1 MRADAVNHAPRH
13 PAGARRYHRAC
24 NLRNRWSFTFGALA
38 IALIVL
44 AAVAM
49 VALFNAKTAVR
60 GFDERILPSV
70 AKSLGLSKRVTDL
83 AAAAPYV
90 AEISDLARLEREQ
103 STLRQRQQ
111 ELRARAAQLPPD
123 SETATGVI
131 QILGTMQTTLDD
143 LIEFKR
149 QDLALRQEGRERIQ
163 VLDQL
168 EDQVA
173 RMPALSRK
181 EADHLLQMLRVALY
195 AHNVTDLT
203 DAEQIYRAQ
212 LQSAPTQ
219 RINARMRA
227 QIAAEADNI
236 FALRKQHLSLR
247 DRKNVLLTSMRQLS
261 EELTR
266 SVDRHVESLSSEVSS
281 IEHTVGL
288 VVRSG
293 LIAVVVAL
301 LVAAAA
307 LALGFW
313 NLQASLRDLT
323 RVTAAITELSH
334 GNAMAPPDVPDSI
347 APRDDEV
354 GALVNAFNVFR
365 ENTLSMRRM
374 GADISEQRRLLR
386 TVLDSIDDGLGAF
399 DAEGRLVAWN
409 PRFAALLHLPSQAVH
424 TGATLETLRDALPP
438 MADGRPAVELLGA
451 PDAQQRRRADL
462 LLDNGQV
469 LAVRNH
475 PMPAG
480 GFVALYSDQS
490 ESRALERQV
499 RQTQKMEVLGQ
510 LTGGVAHDFNNL
522 LAAVFSNLQLL
533 QSRDDLSPDMRRI
546 VDRALRASERGAALT
561 ARLLAFARRQTLH
574 AEVLDVDQML
584 TGLQD
589 LIEYSLGQDIRVA
602 LDLQAGGATVLADG
616 GQLENAILNLA
627 LNGGAAMPRGGVLT
641 LHSARHVAVP
651 GTATHAARGA
661 MVEIRVSDT
670 GAGMPPS
677 VLEHIFEPF
686 FSTKKNEGSGLGL
699 SIVYGFVKQSGGDI
713 RVESTLGQ
721 GTSFA
726 LVLPEASPA
735 TAMQAPSP
743 QPDASSLAQLRVLL
757 VDDDADVREA
767 THDLLK
773 ERGAQVHAVASSAE
787 AAAAL
792 EAHAFDLVLS
802 DVSLGPGGD
811 GLQLMHEVRR
821 RHPDAAVVMVS
832 GLPSDLLARRYAV
845 PPHARIL
852 RKPFLAADLVHAM
865 EQALAQHR
873 ADATPSLARSA

>member
-1 MRADAVNHAPRH
+1 M
-13 PAGARRYHRAC
+13 
-24 NLRNRWSFTFGALA
+24 RNRWSLTFGGLA

-49 VALFNAKTAVR
+49 VALFNARTAVR

-70 AKSLGLSKRVTDL
+70 AKSLALSERVTDL

-90 AEISDLARLEREQ
+90 AEINDLPHLEREQ
-103 STLRQRQQ
+103 SALRQRQQ
-111 ELRARAAQLPPD
+111 ELRALAAQLPPD
-123 SETATGVI
+123 SGSATGVTKV
-131 QILGTMQTTLDD
+131 LSAMQATLDD

-149 QDLALRQEGRERIQ
+149 QDLGLRKEGRERIQ
-163 VLDQL
+163 ALDELESRVLHL
-168 EDQVA
+168 
-173 RMPALSRK
+173 PAPQRR

-195 AHNVTDLT
+195 AHNVTDLV
-203 DAEQIYRAQ
+203 DAEQVYRAQ
-212 LQSAPTQ
+212 LQTAPMQ
-219 RINARMRA
+219 RIDAGMRA
-227 QIAAEADNI
+227 QIATEADNI

-247 DRKNVLLTSMRQLS
+247 DRKNVLLNAMRLLS
-261 EELTR
+261 EEVTR
-266 SVDRHVESLSSEVSS
+266 SVDRHVATLSAEVSS
-281 IEHTVGL
+281 LDHSVGL
-288 VVRSG
+288 IVGSG

-313 NLQASLRDLT
+313 SLQESLGDLT

-334 GNAMAPPDVPDSI
+334 GNATAPPDVTDSI
-347 APRDDEV
+347 APRDNEV
-354 GALVNAFNVFR
+354 GALIHAFNVFR
-365 ENTLSMRRM
+365 ANTLSMRRM
-374 GADISEQRRLLR
+374 SADISEQRRLLR

-409 PRFAALLHLPSQAVH
+409 PRFAALLHLPSQTVH
-424 TGATLETLRDALPP
+424 TGATLDALRDALPP
-438 MADGRPAVELLGA
+438 LAGGRPAVELLGA
-451 PDAQQRRRADL
+451 PDAPRQREDH

-546 VDRALRASERGAALT
+546 VDRAFRASERGAVLT
-561 ARLLAFARRQTLH
+561 TRLLAFARRQALR

-589 LIEYSLGQDIRVA
+589 LVAYSLGKDIRVE
-602 LDLQAGGATVLADG
+602 LDLQSRGACVLVDG

-641 LHSARHVAVP
+641 LHSALCPAAP
-651 GTATHAARGA
+651 GAAANGPQGGT
-661 MVEIRVSDT
+661 VEIRISDT
-670 GAGMPPS
+670 GSGMPPH
-677 VLEHIFEPF
+677 VQERIFEPF
-686 FSTKKNEGSGLGL
+686 FSTKRNDGSGLGL
-699 SIVYGFVKQSGGDI
+699 SIVYGFLKQSGGDI
-713 RVESTLGQ
+713 RVQSAVGQ
-721 GTSFA
+721 GTAFTLTLPKAPAHSAPAAAPVRPTLSFA
-726 LVLPEASPA
+726 Q
-735 TAMQAPSP
+735 M
-743 QPDASSLAQLRVLL
+743 RVLL
-757 VDDDADVREA
+757 VDDDTDVRDA
-767 THDLLK
+767 TFEFLK
-773 ERGAQVHAVASSAE
+773 GQGAHVRAVASSRE

-792 EAHAFDLVLS
+792 DTQGFDLVLS
-802 DVSLGPGGD
+802 DVGLGPGGD
-811 GLQLMHEVRR
+811 GLQLARDVHRLY
-821 RHPDAAVVMVS
+821 PDTAVVLIS
-832 GLPSDLLARRYAV
+832 GLPTDLLARRYAV
-845 PPHARIL
+845 PTDTRIL
-852 RKPFLAADLVHAM
+852 RKPFLTDALVQAVAH
-865 EQALAQHR
+865 ALAPHGV
-873 ADATPSLARSA
+873 DAPSLIASSA